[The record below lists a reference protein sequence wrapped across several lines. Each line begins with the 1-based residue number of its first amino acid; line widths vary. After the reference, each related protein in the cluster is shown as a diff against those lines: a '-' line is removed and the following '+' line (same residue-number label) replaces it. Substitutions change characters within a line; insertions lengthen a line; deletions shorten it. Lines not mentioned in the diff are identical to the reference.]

1 VNVPPPNETVVSSLN
16 RLLEGLEQ
24 MEQFLRQLAAEVL
37 PEEVSTTWAITNR
50 VCDRYR
56 IPRAA

>member
-1 VNVPPPNETVVSSLN
+1 MSIPPPNEAIVSSLN

-24 MEQFLRQLAAEVL
+24 MEQLIRRMTAEVL
-37 PEEVSTTWAITNR
+37 AEEVSTTWAITNR

-56 IPRAA
+56 IPKIA

>member
-1 VNVPPPNETVVSSLN
+1 MSIPPPNEAIVSSLN

-24 MEQFLRQLAAEVL
+24 MEQLIRRMTAEVL
-37 PEEVSTTWAITNR
+37 AEEVNTTWAIVNR

-56 IPRAA
+56 IPKAA